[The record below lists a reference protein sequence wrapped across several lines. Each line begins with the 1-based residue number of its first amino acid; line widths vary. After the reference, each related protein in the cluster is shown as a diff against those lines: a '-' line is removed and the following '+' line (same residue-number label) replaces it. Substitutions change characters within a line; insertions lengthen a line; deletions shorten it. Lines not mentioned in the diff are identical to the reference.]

1 MTIALP
7 RLSRALLLAAAC
19 LAAGPLFAADAAVPA
34 AITPTPVLVGA
45 GAQAITGAD
54 LRTETSTLGPEV
66 QQRALASAENVKH
79 MAVEMYIR
87 RVLAGEALAQGLD
100 RAPDVA
106 ELLKVVRERVLAD
119 ALAKRKEAAAKPTGP
134 VLENLAEQIYKSNPQ
149 RFQQGERVHARHILI
164 PLQQAGARATA
175 DALRQ
180 QIVDG
185 ADFAELAKKNSKDP
199 ATAEKGGD
207 LGFFTRGKMVKPFE
221 DAAFALA
228 KPGDV
233 SPVVE
238 TQFGYHIIQLVQKR
252 QAGLQPFD
260 EVKAELTKEA
270 ADSIAANARQALVAP
285 VMDAMQVHDEAIE
298 AFSKGYAK

>member
-1 MTIALP
+1 MTTALSH
-7 RLSRALLLAAAC
+7 LSRAALLAAAC
-19 LAAGPLFAADAAVPA
+19 LATGPLLAAEAAAPVTAAPA
-34 AITPTPVLVGA
+34 NVLVGE
-45 GAQAITGAD
+45 GANAITGAD
-54 LRTETSTLGPEV
+54 LRTETATLDAEV
-66 QQRALASAENVKH
+66 QRRALASAENVKR

-87 RVLAGEALAQGLD
+87 RVLAGEAVAQGLD

-106 ELLKVVRERVLAD
+106 ELLKIVRERVLAD

-149 RFQQGERVHARHILI
+149 RFQQGERVHVRQILI

-175 DALRQ
+175 EALRQ
-180 QIVDG
+180 QILDG
-185 ADFAELAKKNSKDP
+185 ANFAELARQNSKDP
-199 ATAEKGGD
+199 ATAPKGGD

-238 TQFGYHIIQLVQKR
+238 SQFGYHIIELVQKR
-252 QAGLQPFD
+252 PAGLQPFD
-260 EVKAELTKEA
+260 EVKDALTHEA
-270 ADSIAANARQALVAP
+270 AESLAANARQALVGP
-285 VMDAMQVHDEAIE
+285 VMDAMKVHDEAIA
-298 AFSKGYAK
+298 AFSQGHAK